1 MQQLKI
7 TQSVTVRNLTVN
19 QYLADINK
27 YPLERVLWH
36 HTRGPTITAGPHFKR
51 MKENDL
57 PKVYLFRGFS

>member
-27 YPLERVLWH
+27 YPMVTPDEETELAIRIQQ
-36 HTRGPTITAGPHFKR
+36 GDKSATALISVTSS
-51 MKENDL
+51 MTAT
-57 PKVYLFRGFS
+57 SA

>member
-27 YPLERVLWH
+27 YPMVTPDEETELAIKIQQGDTWALW
-36 HTRGPTITAGPHFKR
+36 
-51 MKENDL
+51 
-57 PKVYLFRGFS
+57 